1 MNERAVK
8 QEEFARRL
16 LDRLIELDY
25 QTVEAYYEMGSII
38 SSLMHGRLY
47 DVLGYPSMGY
57 LIEEELTFTPSTGM
71 KYGQMYQHF
80 RRLKYTKAEAIS
92 LLKKFGLT
100 HMVKVLPKMDQ
111 KIGERAVKARIEKL
125 DDYQI
130 NFTLNGEQL
139 KQANAALEKMGA
151 KRQTHRWMNSSEAFM
166 AMVEKVLTN
175 GG

>member
-1 MNERAVK
+1 
-8 QEEFARRL
+8 
-16 LDRLIELDY
+16 
-25 QTVEAYYEMGSII
+25 
-38 SSLMHGRLY
+38 
-47 DVLGYPSMGY
+47 
-57 LIEEELTFTPSTGM
+57 
-71 KYGQMYQHF
+71 
-80 RRLKYTKAEAIS
+80 
-92 LLKKFGLT
+92 
-100 HMVKVLPKMDQ
+100 MVKVLPKMDQ

-125 DDYQI
+125 DDHQI